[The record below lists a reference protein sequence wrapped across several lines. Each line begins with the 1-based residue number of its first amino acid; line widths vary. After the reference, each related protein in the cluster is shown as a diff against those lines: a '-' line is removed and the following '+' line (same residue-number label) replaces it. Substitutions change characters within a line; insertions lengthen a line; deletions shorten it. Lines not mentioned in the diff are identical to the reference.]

1 MMGLQA
7 SDYILSTI
15 VFCMLSMG
23 VLGVIYGLQASN
35 PDFVDS
41 QRMSDLNY
49 SFNQYDAL
57 TASVGNLKTSVDNQ
71 DNDPSIF
78 GTINGVLNAF
88 MNIVWTT
95 LKSLLSSFAFMGNA
109 YNGLMVLLGVPSW
122 LPALIGLLVTIIIV
136 FSIFQAITRTQI

>member
-1 MMGLQA
+1 MGLQA